1 MSREIVKS
9 SGYVIGR
16 PGPGEVAMW
25 GLAIPIGAGV
35 GLLVWLFG
43 ILASYLQFLAYGA
56 AAGRLASRAA
66 DLAWWSL
73 LIGPLVGGALTALL
87 LRAGVSTRRGLRPP
101 PYGLQDVLMNRRLRN
116 TIQSST
122 LSLKDSFLS
131 SAIGLVSSGWGGST
145 GREEP
150 LAHLGASIGIL
161 HGRLLGLDIAARRLL
176 LAMGFA
182 AAIAASL
189 HTPMAAVLLT
199 AEIIL
204 RRGQY
209 STLGPVVVAAVSG
222 WLASG
227 WLSGGR
233 PLLDLPDTGYLPA
246 GAHALALFCLPLLI
260 MSGYAAHWIWAR
272 TPRVADAAANR
283 LNIPLWT
290 MPAIG
295 GLLLGLQAVA
305 TPHVLGNGFDQI
317 TAAATGS
324 VGADVM
330 LALAAAKLVA
340 AATLLCFSWGGGA
353 IAPAMV
359 IGARAGASLA
369 LTAGAISG
377 VSPSPVYL
385 SVIGMSVCLAIL
397 LDAPLA
403 AGVMAM
409 ELSGSPETGA
419 ASCLACFAAYIVVR
433 RLPPVVSAR
442 TDKAPRGR

>member
-1 MSREIVKS
+1 MSGELVKS

-16 PGPGEVAMW
+16 PGPGELAMW
-25 GLAIPIGAGV
+25 GLAIPVGAVV

-73 LIGPLVGGALTALL
+73 LIGPLVGGAIAALL
-87 LRAGVSTRRGLRPP
+87 LRLGASTGRCLRPP
-101 PYGLQDVLMNRRLRN
+101 PYGLQDVILNRRLRN

-131 SAIGLVSSGWGGST
+131 AAVGLVSFGWGGST

-189 HTPMAAVLLT
+189 HAPLAAVLLT

-209 STLGPVVVAAVSG
+209 STLGPIVIAAVSG
-222 WLASG
+222 WLASSS
-227 WLSGGR
+227 LSGGR
-233 PLLDLPDTGYLPA
+233 AFLDLPDAGYIPV
-246 GAHALALFCLPLLI
+246 GAHVLALFCLPLLI
-260 MSGYAAHWIWAR
+260 VSGYVTHWVWAR
-272 TPRVADAAANR
+272 APRLADAAAKR

-295 GLLLGLQAVA
+295 GLLLGLQAMA
-305 TPHVLGNGFDQI
+305 TPHVLGTGFDQI
-317 TAAATGS
+317 AAAATGS
-324 VGADVM
+324 AGADVM
-330 LALAAAKLVA
+330 LVLAVAKLGA
-340 AATLLCFSWGGGA
+340 AATVLSFRWGGGA
-353 IAPAMV
+353 IAPAMF
-359 IGARAGASLA
+359 IGAMAGASLSV
-369 LTAGAISG
+369 TAGAISG
-377 VSPSPVYL
+377 MPIPPVYL
-385 SVIGMSVCLAIL
+385 SVIGMSVCLAVL

-419 ASCLACFAAYIVVR
+419 ACCLACFAACFVVR
-433 RLPPVVSAR
+433 RLPPVTSPRPETVL
-442 TDKAPRGR
+442 RGR